1 MQAWSTN
8 DDQLMT
14 RSPAVNFLNEARS
27 SHKIVFMTRSS
38 WLSQFIACII
48 VAAVSILPLSSVRA
62 VENVRM
68 AYISDSPGSSAPYWI
83 AKEAGFYKKYGLD
96 VELIFINGSTRGV
109 QSLVARDI
117 EFAGAVG
124 TSAINGKL
132 AGGDIVIIDSLVNTL
147 PYYIIGSPKI
157 KSPEDLKGRTLATH
171 IPGTSADFAVRLAL
185 RKFGIDYKDIQAV
198 MVGGS
203 TARVAAVING
213 QTDFTMVTE
222 PGKIEGEK
230 AGMNLVIDMAKL
242 KIPFVFTCTV
252 TSGKLIREQPKTV
265 EALVKAVAEA
275 VHFFK
280 DNRKD
285 SIRIMD
291 KYIRGAKPNVL
302 EGSWNAYKELL
313 EEDTAPSM
321 AGLSETLAVQ
331 AAWDPKAAKANARDF
346 VDLRFTKNLKRS
358 GFIDKLYG
366 RTHMSHN

>member
-1 MQAWSTN
+1 
-8 DDQLMT
+8 MT
-14 RSPAVNFLNEARS
+14 KGDFMSRKFSLSHGIAVAL
-27 SHKIVFMTRSS
+27 
-38 WLSQFIACII
+38 
-48 VAAVSILPLSSVRA
+48 VAASYVLPFAPLHAGQKIRL
-62 VENVRM
+62 

-83 AKEAGFYKKYGLD
+83 ANDAGIFKKYGLD
-96 VELIFINGSTRGV
+96 AEMIFINGSTRGI
-109 QSLVARDI
+109 QSLVAGDLD
-117 EFAGAVG
+117 FASAVG

-132 AGGDIVIIDSLVNTL
+132 AGGDIAIVDSLVNTL
-147 PYYIIGSPKI
+147 PYYIIGRPDI
-157 KSPEDLKGRTLATH
+157 KSPEDLKGRILATH

-185 RKFGIDYKDIQAV
+185 RKFGIEYKDIQAV

-222 PGKIEGEK
+222 PGKIAGDK
-230 AGMNLVIDMAKL
+230 AGMKLLIDMAKL

-265 EALVKAVAEA
+265 EAVVKAIAEA

-280 DNRKD
+280 DNQKD
-285 SIRIMD
+285 SLRIMA
-291 KYIRGAKPNVL
+291 KYTRGAKPNVL
-302 EGSWNAYKELL
+302 EGSWDAYKDIL
-313 EEDTAPSM
+313 EEDTSPSL

-331 AAWDPKAAKANARDF
+331 AAWDAKAAKAKAEDF

-366 RTHMSHN
+366 RSHISQK